1 MVENIRKR
9 HPLLRILPQEVPDQV
24 LGVGGD
30 VRREVEPDVDDVP
43 VGVLVGL
50 RLEGGLSDQELVGE
64 DAERPVVNSLAVG
77 VTLETWDMSR
87 WDKAEIILGLTS
99 IISGGR

>member
-1 MVENIRKR
+1 MLENIRKR

-64 DAERPVVNSLAVG
+64 DAERPVVHPFVMAK
-77 VTLETWDMSR
+77 TLNIREIAGWN
-87 WDKAEIILGLTS
+87 AELTLREVF
-99 IISGGR
+99 I

>member
-1 MVENIRKR
+1 MLENIRKR

-64 DAERPVVNSLAVG
+64 DAERPVVNPLAVG

-87 WDKAEIILGLTS
+87 WDKSAIILGLTS

>member
-1 MVENIRKR
+1 MLEDLVKR
-9 HPLLRILPQEVPDQV
+9 HSLFWILPQKASDQV

-30 VRREVEPDVDDVP
+30 MAREGEPDVHDVP

-64 DAERPVVNSLAVG
+64 DAERPVVHPLTVG

-87 WDKAEIILGLTS
+87 WDTEIILGLTS